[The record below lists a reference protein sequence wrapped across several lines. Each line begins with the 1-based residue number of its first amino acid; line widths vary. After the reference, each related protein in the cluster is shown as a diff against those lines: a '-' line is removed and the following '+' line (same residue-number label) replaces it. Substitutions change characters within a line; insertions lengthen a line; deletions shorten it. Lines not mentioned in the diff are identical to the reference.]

1 MYFFDPLNIEDI
13 HNSMCI
19 AAHNAKNLEV
29 DETRIKSFDWNN
41 IAKDFLK
48 KLSSKVN

>member
-1 MYFFDPLNIEDI
+1 
-13 HNSMCI
+13 MCI
-19 AAHNAKNLEV
+19 AAHNAKNLV

>member
-1 MYFFDPLNIEDI
+1 M
-13 HNSMCI
+13 H

-41 IAKDFLK
+41 IAKDFFK
-48 KLSSKVN
+48 ETFFQSKLDI